1 MIQHVSTARGAR
13 TTGIRRGP
21 VAAIQRAPRGQRP
34 PGRQAYTMP
43 GRATRGGVSRR
54 TMLAPDAQ
62 LADLGFSLKPP
73 KFVRKAATAV
83 KRAVTIKNVLK
94 AGAVVGA
101 VLAAPVVLP
110 ALASGAAAA
119 GGAIVHGVASGA
131 GLLARG
137 VGAGARILGGSAAG
151 LVRRKPFDKN
161 NPASS
166 GGSIAADV
174 VDLLKQSGGQAST
187 PAAPP
192 TVPALATST
201 NPQDYGGTAPT
212 TYGGGGGGTGSPMP
226 PTPSTADDGTTP
238 STAGPGPGSAVVP
251 LVIGGLALFALAKS
265 TPKMRRA

>member
-21 VAAIQRAPRGQRP
+21 AAAIQRAPRGQRP
-34 PGRQAYTMP
+34 TGRQAYTMP
-43 GRATRGGVSRR
+43 GRATRGGVSRG
-54 TMLAPDAQ
+54 TMLAPGAQ
-62 LADLGFSLKPP
+62 LGFSLRPP
-73 KFVRKAATAV
+73 KKVRKAFTAV
-83 KRAVTIKNVLK
+83 KKAVTIKNVLK

-161 NPASS
+161 NPPTTGS
-166 GGSIAADV
+166 SIAADV
-174 VDLLKQSGGQAST
+174 VDLLKQSGSPAST

-192 TVPALATST
+192 VVPPLATST